1 MTYLQAALASGGI
14 FLVFSAFS
22 LWYLRREYRR
32 RGKLGWFGSLI
43 HVLVYAAHGMFCG
56 VLLFGPQ
63 GIAVLSPLAWIGI
76 PLMVLGVGITIYA
89 MDLFR
94 TFSRWVGNRTPGL
107 QTGGLYRYSRNPQ
120 FVGYGLLILG
130 CVLAWWNTW
139 AWLGMLSY
147 CILVYGVARV
157 EEEHLTRVYGETYR
171 EYCARVPRF
180 LGKGQK

>member
-14 FLVFSAFS
+14 FIVFSALS
-22 LWYLRREYRR
+22 LWYLHFEYRR
-32 RGKLGWFGSLI
+32 RGKLDWFGSLVHI
-43 HVLVYAAHGMFCG
+43 LVYATHGMFCG
-56 VLLFGPQ
+56 VLLWGPQ
-63 GIAVLSPLAWIGI
+63 GIFHLGPLAWIGI
-76 PLMVLGVGITIYA
+76 PLMVLGVGITVYA

-130 CVLAWWNTW
+130 CVLAWWNAW
-139 AWLGMLSY
+139 ALIGLLAY
-147 CILVYGVARV
+147 CLLAYAVARV
-157 EEEHLTRVYGETYR
+157 EEEHLARVYGAAYR

-180 LGKGQK
+180 FGKGKK

>member
-1 MTYLQAALASGGI
+1 MTYTQAALASGGI

-22 LWYLRREYRR
+22 LWYLRREYRQ
-32 RGKLGWFGSLI
+32 RGKLSWFGSLI
-43 HVLVYAAHGMFCG
+43 HVLMYAAHGMFSG
-56 VLLFGPQ
+56 VLFWGPL
-63 GIAVLSPLAWIGI
+63 GIVSLGPLAWAGI
-76 PLMVLGVGITIYA
+76 PLMVLGVGITVYA

-130 CVLAWWNTW
+130 CVLAWWNAW
-139 AWLGMLSY
+139 AWLSMLTY
-147 CILVYGVARV
+147 CILACAVAHS
-157 EEEHLTRVYGETYR
+157 EEEHLTRVYGDAYR

-180 LGKGQK
+180 F